1 VLSPDGQIVRIV
13 SERPDRIGCHGA
25 LETASHTASKWS
37 SGIGVKFR
45 SIFEFWKVKGKM
57 PARNA
62 IRKVLIGLAAL
73 LIIAT
78 AAYLRYHHTKAP
90 LEVGYA
96 GNREVTLWSTSA
108 QVREPVATVNYGEK
122 LDVLQRFQ
130 DQVQVRTRT
139 GSTGWIPQR
148 DLLSTDLWQ
157 TSKDLEKRGAGMPV
171 EAVGHTKV
179 LSNLH
184 IAPGIE
190 SLRIRQLNK
199 DVPLEVLERK
209 TVPVAS
215 VRATNTAENS
225 GAASGKKEDWW
236 LVRAHIAEQTTI
248 TGWLVGRFID
258 LDVPAP
264 LQDYA
269 SSAGMRIVAWLELN
283 HVADAGK
290 PKPQYLLVGAHGAEG
305 QPCDFSLM
313 RVYTWGQ
320 KKERYE
326 TAFLESDLCGKLP
339 IKLQKASMPGGEVKF
354 EFENLTG
361 KGSEQRTY
369 VMRQTVVRRVREGG
383 EGNPHKHKR

>member
-1 VLSPDGQIVRIV
+1 
-13 SERPDRIGCHGA
+13 
-25 LETASHTASKWS
+25 
-37 SGIGVKFR
+37 
-45 SIFEFWKVKGKM
+45 M
-57 PARNA
+57 
-62 IRKVLIGLAAL
+62 RKVLIGLAVL

-78 AAYLRYHHTKAP
+78 AAYLRYHHAKAP
-90 LEVGYA
+90 IEIGYA

-108 QVREPVATVNYGEK
+108 QVREPVATVNYGER

-130 DQVQVRTRT
+130 DQVEVRTANGT
-139 GSTGWIPQR
+139 TGWIPDR
-148 DLLSTDLWQ
+148 DLLSADLWQ
-157 TSKDLEKRGAGMPV
+157 TSKDLEKRGAAMPV

-199 DVPLEVLERK
+199 DVPLEVLERQS
-209 TVPVAS
+209 VPVAS

-225 GAASGKKEDWW
+225 GTGSGKKEDWW
-236 LVRAHIAEQTTI
+236 LVRARIADQTTM

-264 LQDYA
+264 LPDYA

-283 HVADAGK
+283 RVADAGK
-290 PKPQYLLVGAHGAEG
+290 PKPQYLLVGTHGPEG

-326 TAFLESDLCGKLP
+326 TAFVESDVCGKLP
-339 IKLQKASMPGGEVKF
+339 IKLQKATTTGGEVKF
-354 EFENLTG
+354 EFQNLTG
-361 KGSEQRTY
+361 KGSETRTY

-383 EGNPHKHKR
+383 EPKPHKRKR